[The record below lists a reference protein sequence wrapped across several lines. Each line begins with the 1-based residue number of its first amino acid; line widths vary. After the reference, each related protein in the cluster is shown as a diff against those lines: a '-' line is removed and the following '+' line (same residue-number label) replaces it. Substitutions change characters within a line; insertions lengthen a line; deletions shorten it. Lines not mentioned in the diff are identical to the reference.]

1 MSPVFFPLKGS
12 VLDRTDSQSLRVRF
26 FLVFLRRMFLTRLSL
41 LLILCLSSNLFA
53 QAKKAA
59 PRAIGFRSMAV
70 AQVGEH
76 IITSREVYLFSALN
90 QLIDQEALDNKVLNI
105 ESDEFAR
112 EIRNTLQ
119 DWCVFL
125 EAKAFQAVPV
135 FEEDVKE
142 ITDKLIV
149 KKWMSNP
156 WQKQYEYSA
165 RELRDNLIRVM
176 QARQLMQFRSQASS
190 IPISDSDAQKYYE
203 ENRFKFG
210 ESKFDSVKDNIKSF
224 LAKSQAEKR
233 MHDWIELLK
242 AKYQTKNYI
251 SGL

>member
-1 MSPVFFPLKGS
+1 MFLPRLS
-12 VLDRTDSQSLRVRF
+12 F
-26 FLVFLRRMFLTRLSL
+26 FLIL
-41 LLILCLSSNLFA
+41 LLSSSLFA
-53 QAKKAA
+53 QTKKPAS
-59 PRAIGFRSMAV
+59 RSVGFRSMAV
-70 AQVGEH
+70 AQVGGH
-76 IITSREVYLFSALN
+76 IVTSREVYLFYALN
-90 QLIDQEALDNKVLNI
+90 QLIDSETLDNKVLNI

-112 EIRNTLQ
+112 EIRHTLQ

-135 FEEDVKE
+135 FEEDVQE
-142 ITDKLIV
+142 IMNKIIV
-149 KKWMSNP
+149 KKWMQNP
-156 WQKQYEYSA
+156 WQKQYEYSS
-165 RELRDNLIRVM
+165 REIRENLIRVM

-210 ESKFDSVKDNIKSF
+210 DSKFDSVKDNIKSF
-224 LAKSQAEKR
+224 MAKTQSEKR

>member
-1 MSPVFFPLKGS
+1 
-12 VLDRTDSQSLRVRF
+12 
-26 FLVFLRRMFLTRLSL
+26 MFLSRLGSL
-41 LLILCLSSNLFA
+41 LVIVVSLNIPQWAFA
-53 QAKKAA
+53 QAKKS
-59 PRAIGFRSMAV
+59 PGFRSITV
-70 AQVGEH
+70 AQVSEH
-76 IITSREVYLFSALN
+76 IVTSREVYLFYALN
-90 QLIDQEALDNKVLNI
+90 QLIDQEPLDNKVLNI

-125 EAKAFQAVPV
+125 EARAFQAVPV
-135 FEEDVKE
+135 FEEDVQE
-142 ITDKLIV
+142 IMNKLIV
-149 KKWMSNP
+149 KKWMQNP

-190 IPISDSDAQKYYE
+190 IPISDSDALKYYE

-210 ESKFDSVKDNIKSF
+210 DSKFDSVKDNIKSF

>member
-1 MSPVFFPLKGS
+1 
-12 VLDRTDSQSLRVRF
+12 
-26 FLVFLRRMFLTRLSL
+26 
-41 LLILCLSSNLFA
+41 
-53 QAKKAA
+53 
-59 PRAIGFRSMAV
+59 MAV
-70 AQVGEH
+70 AQVSEH
-76 IITSREVYLFSALN
+76 IVTSREVYLFYALN
-90 QLIDQEALDNKVLNI
+90 QLLDNQSLDSKVLNI

-112 EIRNTLQ
+112 EIRETLQ

-125 EAKAFQAVPV
+125 EARAFQAVPV
-135 FEEDVKE
+135 FEEDVQKFYSGV
-142 ITDKLIV
+142 IV
-149 KKWMSNP
+149 KKWMQHP
-156 WQKQYEYSA
+156 WQKQYEYSH

-176 QARQLMQFRSQASS
+176 QARQLMQFRGQASS

-210 ESKFDSVKDNIKSF
+210 EAKFENVKDNIKSF

-233 MHDWIELLK
+233 MYDWIELLK

>member
-1 MSPVFFPLKGS
+1 MLQVR
-12 VLDRTDSQSLRVRF
+12 VSLF
-26 FLVFLRRMFLTRLSL
+26 LLVFSLS
-41 LLILCLSSNLFA
+41 A
-53 QAKKAA
+53 TAKPAA
-59 PRAIGFRSMAV
+59 KPGFQSMAV
-70 AQVGEH
+70 AQVADH
-76 IITSREVYLFSALN
+76 IVTSRETYLFYALN
-90 QLIDQEALDNKVLNI
+90 QMLDNQPIDSKILNI

-135 FEEDVKE
+135 FEEDVQKTYSE
-142 ITDKLIV
+142 LIT
-149 KKWMSNP
+149 KKWMKHP
-156 WQKQYEYSA
+156 WQRQYEYST
-165 RELRDNLIRVM
+165 RELRDNLVRVM

-190 IPISDSDAQKYYE
+190 IVVSDSDAQKYYE

-210 ESKFDSVKDNIKSF
+210 EAKFDSVRDNIKSF
-224 LAKSQAEKR
+224 LAKSQSEKR
-233 MHDWIELLK
+233 MRDWVELLR

>member
-1 MSPVFFPLKGS
+1 
-12 VLDRTDSQSLRVRF
+12 
-26 FLVFLRRMFLTRLSL
+26 
-41 LLILCLSSNLFA
+41 
-53 QAKKAA
+53 
-59 PRAIGFRSMAV
+59 MAV

-76 IITSREVYLFSALN
+76 IITSREVYLFYAIN
-90 QLIDQEALDNKVLNI
+90 QLIDGQGFDTKVLNI

-135 FEEDVKE
+135 FEEDVQKYYSE
-142 ITDKLIV
+142 LIV
-149 KKWMSNP
+149 KKWMQNP
-156 WQKQYEYSA
+156 WQKQYEYST

-176 QARQLMQFRSQASS
+176 QARQLMQFRGQASS
-190 IPISDSDAQKYYE
+190 IPVSDSDAQKYYE

-210 ESKFDSVKDNIKSF
+210 EAKFDTVKDNIKSF
-224 LAKSQAEKR
+224 LAKSQGEKR
-233 MHDWIELLK
+233 MRDWIELLR